1 MQKRQTYGK
10 YIFCMLAFNSFFVYF
25 HRSAVAVIAQDLIHE
40 FSTNAVQIGFLG
52 SMFFYAYALMQLPAG
67 AFTDILGPRKTLT
80 LFTGITSLAALL
92 FGMAPNLL
100 LAGIARFLIG
110 VGSSVVFIC
119 AMKIFAR
126 WFRSDQISS
135 YVGFF
140 MLAGNLGAIGATAP
154 LAVLTIEL
162 GWRRTFGVL
171 ALISCL
177 LAFLSWVIVRD
188 TPRQSNSNWDRELF
202 QEESAPPL
210 KARFSL
216 SEFKNV
222 LLNKQLLSVAAVL
235 AISFGTLMAFS
246 GLWAMPY
253 LMHTYQLSK
262 TEASYL
268 VSVIPI
274 GISIGAPLF
283 GLLSDKV
290 VRGRK
295 KVLMLGTFGQIVVW
309 IPLAFRTGNL
319 PRSIL
324 LVTFFTLGLCY
335 GLAAIAPAMAKE
347 LVEERYV
354 GLAVGYCNMWAFL
367 SVTLYQPLI
376 GYILDIVTPVQ
387 GHDGAF
393 SIAAY
398 SWAFRFCL
406 GSLILVSLLFFF
418 LKETFLPPKE
428 QNTRK

>member
-1 MQKRQTYGK
+1 
-10 YIFCMLAFNSFFVYF
+10 MLAVNSFFVYF

-40 FSTNAVQIGFLG
+40 FSTSAVQIGFLG

-67 AFTDILGPRKTLT
+67 VFTDVFGPRKVLT

-119 AMKIFAR
+119 AMKILAR

-188 TPRQSNSNWDRELF
+188 TPRQSNSNWDRELL
-202 QEESAPPL
+202 QEESAPSP

-216 SEFKNV
+216 SEVKGV
-222 LLNKQLLSVAAVL
+222 LLNKQLLSVSAVL
-235 AISFGTLMAFS
+235 SVCFGTLMAFS

-295 KVLMLGTFGQIVVW
+295 TVYILGTFGYIAAW

-319 PRSIL
+319 PRSSL
-324 LVTFFTLGLCY
+324 LVIFFTLGLCY
-335 GLAAIAPAMAKE
+335 GLAPIAAAMAKE

-376 GYILDIVTPVQ
+376 GYILDIVAPVQ
-387 GHDGAF
+387 GHEGLF

-418 LKETFLPPKE
+418 LKETFPPTQRTE
-428 QNTRK
+428 RS